1 MTVIEKQRKDKM
13 DIEEIKKSL
22 PIPVNVSYDFNILTV
37 LGDRYEFIIH
47 LDENFKAKYIRYL
60 NPDKTVDD
68 RKFLSLL
75 RNIIV
80 NEKWVEILSEKE
92 IEVLSVQYEKKMVP
106 HNKYIKL
113 VSSLE
118 DVRQVYVSDR
128 DIEIFLWSPSDSSIY
143 VRFCKKKEFYICNS
157 NIMIQNMSDKNKK
170 VLSEFLGMN
179 IDEIKTKNIR
189 IVTRRPKRIPP
200 VVIEAI
206 NRFQEADNNT
216 KIELDFT
223 SSEREL
229 RIRTN
234 DEKKGDFTI
243 HPNFLIPTKADLD
256 VFQKVRDLVLYKEF
270 FEFLIENNISYKIP
284 FERTMKYD
292 VIPFLFEF
300 LKAQKI
306 KPKFVNILV
315 YDDEIRLDM
324 KKDQTINYDKVEI
337 IIPHNNRTIV
347 DVSPLLDLKEYIGL
361 YILSPNNYIIFLE
374 REKGDISN
382 KIIDG
387 IDTFLNGSLDKSV
400 ILANYEGVI
409 QPNDKKYCII
419 VDSIREKILVLPKT
433 VLPYFLRTLR
443 KQLFPF
449 S

>member
-270 FEFLIENNISYKIP
+270 FEFL
-284 FERTMKYD
+284 
-292 VIPFLFEF
+292 
-300 LKAQKI
+300 KAQKI

-419 VDSIREKILVLPKT
+419 VDSIREKIIVLPKT

>member
-1 MTVIEKQRKDKM
+1 MTVIEKQKKDKI

-37 LGDRYEFIIH
+37 LGDRYEFITH

-60 NPDKTVDD
+60 NPNKTVDD

-80 NEKWVEILSEKE
+80 KEKWVEILSEKE

-113 VSSLE
+113 VDSLE
-118 DVRQVYVSDR
+118 DVRQVYVSNR
-128 DIEIFLWSPSDSSIY
+128 EIEIFLGIHSGNSIY
-143 VRFCKKKEFYICNS
+143 VRFCKEKKFYICDS
-157 NIMIQNMSDKNKK
+157 NIRIQNMSDKNKK

-179 IDEIKTKNIR
+179 IDKLRTKNIH
-189 IVTRRPKRIPP
+189 ILTRRPKRIPP
-200 VVIEAI
+200 VIIEAI

-229 RIRTN
+229 RIWTS
-234 DEKKGDFTI
+234 DEKKGDFII
-243 HPNFLIPTKADLD
+243 HSNLLIPTKADLD
-256 VFQKVRDLVLYKEF
+256 VFQKVRDLVLYNEF

-284 FERTMKYD
+284 FERAMKYD

-306 KPKFVNILV
+306 KPKFVDILV

-324 KKDQTINYDKVEI
+324 EKDQTINYGNVKI
-337 IIPHNNRTIV
+337 TIPHNSRTVV
-347 DVSPLLDLKEYIGL
+347 DVSPLLNLEEYIGL

-374 REKGDISN
+374 REKGDINN

-400 ILANYEGVI
+400 ILAHYEGVI
-409 QPNDKKYCII
+409 QPNDKKYCIV
-419 VDSIREKILVLPKT
+419 VDSVREKVIVLPKNI
-433 VLPYFLRTLR
+433 LPYFLRTLR
-443 KQLFPF
+443 KQLFPY